1 MKRSWLAV
9 LTALIAQQALGF
21 CWYSRALFA
30 EPWAAGIGKR
40 VQDLQPTAG
49 PFVLATMAAL
59 LLPLGIAWVLHRT
72 HLRGVKAGALVGFG
86 AGFFFIA
93 PAVLMHEA
101 FLGYPPVV
109 LAIDGAKEVV
119 GAIIVGAILGAW
131 PRRSG
136 A

>member
-1 MKRSWLAV
+1 MKLSWLAV

-30 EPWAAGIGKR
+30 EAWATGIGKR
-40 VQDLQPTAG
+40 LEDLQPTAG
-49 PFVLATMAAL
+49 PFVFATIAAL
-59 LLPLGIAWVLHRT
+59 LLPIGIAWLLHRT
-72 HLRGVKAGALVGFG
+72 HLRGIKAGALVGFA

-101 FLGYPPVV
+101 FLGYPPAV
-109 LAIDGAKEVV
+109 LAIDASKEVV

-131 PRRSG
+131 PRRRE